1 MNGRV
6 DFHTR
11 DTMTLNRR
19 FYLTVVGLMAFATSV
34 AITAQA
40 QTPTLDVPATVDAGS
55 PFTVTVANGTGNY
68 ADWVTVTPATGP
80 DNAYI
85 AWLYLSDSISY
96 PPPGVT
102 NVALHFVASV
112 TAGTYNVRFFFN
124 NSWTKLATSADIT
137 VRDVT
142 GSYLPKYAADGSFV
156 DSAVYESGG
165 NIGIGTT
172 SPTKNLHV
180 FGAGVGPNATVR
192 INSYSLNNYYSD
204 ITNDTTGWGDTIFN
218 NYNGTSTGASMFFRM
233 DGNTKLTIQETGNV
247 GIGTTAPSQKF
258 EVAGTKSAPAAS
270 GSTQTGIFRVA
281 NNPVD
286 NSNVLDMGNFSA
298 YPYGSWIQATERTNL
313 ATNYPL
319 ALQPNGG
326 NVGIGTSFPQAKL
339 HVTGDLR
346 VDGNI
351 AAKYQDVAEWV
362 DSVEPLEAGTIVVID
377 DSTDN
382 RVAAAAQPYDLRVAG
397 AISASPGVVL
407 GEPGS
412 GRVLVA
418 QSGRVR
424 IKADAS
430 YGAIHAGDL
439 LVSSPTKGAA
449 MRSEPVDVGGVKMHR
464 PGTLI
469 GKALEPLD
477 EGIGEILVLL
487 TLQ

>member
-1 MNGRV
+1 MKSS
-6 DFHTR
+6 
-11 DTMTLNRR
+11 RR
-19 FYLTVVGLMAFATSV
+19 FRYALVVLLVIFAAYVFVDPPASAGQVPSPTVGVSPTTVGS
-34 AITAQA
+34 
-40 QTPTLDVPATVDAGS
+40 GS
-55 PFTVTVANGTGNY
+55 TFTVTVANGPGNRL
-68 ADWVTVTPATGP
+68 DWVTLTPATGP
-80 DNAYI
+80 DGPYI
-85 AWLYLSDSISY
+85 AWKYLNGSST
-96 PPPGVT
+96 PPTVGLTSATVT
-102 NVALHFVASV
+102 FIAPA
-112 TAGTYNVRFFFN
+112 TGTYNVRLFAN
-124 NSWTKLATSADIT
+124 DSWTKLATSADIA
-137 VRDVT
+137 VSPVIQN
-142 GSYLPKYAADGSFV
+142 YVPKYAADGTLV
-156 DSAVYESGG
+156 TSAISESSGTLDVAGISGG
-165 NIGIGTT
+165 SGIRITNKDLSPTRAWLFYPTTNGSNTDLRLWEYGTPNDDRVTFQAGGNVGIGTT
-172 SPTKNLHV
+172 SPT
-180 FGAGVGPNATVR
+180 
-192 INSYSLNNYYSD
+192 S
-204 ITNDTTGWGDTIFN
+204 
-218 NYNGTSTGASMFFRM
+218 
-233 DGNTKLTIQETGNV
+233 
-247 GIGTTAPSQKF
+247 
-258 EVAGTKSAPAAS
+258 
-270 GSTQTGIFRVA
+270 
-281 NNPVD
+281 
-286 NSNVLDMGNFSA
+286 
-298 YPYGSWIQATERTNL
+298 
-313 ATNYPL
+313 
-319 ALQPNGG
+319 
-326 NVGIGTSFPQAKL
+326 KL
-339 HVTGDLR
+339 HVAGDVR

-382 RVAAAAQPYDLRVAG
+382 RVTAAAQPYDFRVAG